1 MFLFLA
7 TGNFG
12 YFAQS
17 KRRQY
22 AISAPRGNTERS
34 GVVYIV
40 EYSDGNENLGFI
52 QKLTPTGIFDHLYIL
67 LLLQE
72 MHEKCRCIR
81 KCLHS
86 MITL

>member
-1 MFLFLA
+1 MFWFII

-52 QKLTPTGIFDHLYIL
+52 QKLTPTGKFDP
-67 LLLQE
+67 
-72 MHEKCRCIR
+72 
-81 KCLHS
+81 
-86 MITL
+86 

>member
-1 MFLFLA
+1 MFRFID

-22 AISAPRGNTERS
+22 AVSAPRGNTDRS

-40 EYSDGNENLGFI
+40 EYTDGDENLGFI
-52 QKLTPTGIFDHLYIL
+52 QKLTPTGMFDHSYIIL
-67 LLLQE
+67 LLQQ
-72 MHEKCRCIR
+72 MHEKCKCIKKR
-81 KCLHS
+81 LYS
-86 MITL
+86 MIIL